1 MSMTTTA
8 GRSFLTMATAW
19 RPSSASPTTS
29 KSSSNSSNLR
39 NPSRTTVWSSASR
52 IVIRFLDIQ
61 VWFKRTTSTI
71 HSSHGLVERNLRSDG
86 GAIARGGLDI
96 KTATDHLQP
105 FPHAK
110 QSQAFAPPS
119 WQHTL
124 HLKGFAIIF
133 YFHANAVR
141 KFLDAHFHP
150 AVINSPV
157 GFYTTANSHIP
168 C

>member
-1 MSMTTTA
+1 
-8 GRSFLTMATAW
+8 
-19 RPSSASPTTS
+19 
-29 KSSSNSSNLR
+29 
-39 NPSRTTVWSSASR
+39 
-52 IVIRFLDIQ
+52 
-61 VWFKRTTSTI
+61 
-71 HSSHGLVERNLRSDG
+71 LRSDG
-86 GAIARGGLDI
+86 GAITRGGLDI

-110 QSQAFAPPS
+110 QSQAFAPPQLATRAAPERIS
-119 WQHTL
+119 V
-124 HLKGFAIIF
+124 IF